1 MHAEPLRAADA
12 RREAAARAAR
22 LGRPILLSVTRPLD
36 PVEATAARAHA
47 ARTAEVRWQRP
58 VAAEGFL
65 AHGVAHVIESAAA
78 QPAEAI
84 AAGWRDLLAAAV
96 VDDAA
101 AASWSGPLA
110 LGGFAFD
117 PLRPPTTLWTGF
129 PSARFVV
136 PARLLIQRGEQTWLT
151 TNELIGPPPPTHLP
165 MPGGLA
171 STAQRGTKPLSGSS
185 REATMP
191 SAGRAGE
198 PAPAPLSGA
207 AWQALVAKTARGIA
221 DGTLGLDKVVLARAE
236 RLHADRPFDPAVA
249 LERLVQA
256 YPTCTVF
263 AIRSGAATF
272 LGATP
277 ERLVD
282 VHDGVASTM
291 ALAATIRRGA
301 TPDEDAHL
309 ARALL
314 ASAKERTEHAIVASA
329 LRQAFDDVCTRVVAD
344 AEPRIERLPNLQHL
358 LTSIRGQLAPGR
370 TVLDVVARLH
380 PTPAVGGAPR
390 GPALDLLRRCESLDR
405 GWYAGALGWLN
416 RAGDGE
422 FSVGIRSALVHGTE
436 ATLFA
441 GCGIVADSDAAAE
454 YAESTWKLRPML
466 AALGAP
472 PA

>member
-36 PVEATAARAHA
+36 PLEATAARARA
-47 ARTAEVRWQRP
+47 ARGAEVRWQRP
-58 VAAEGFL
+58 SAAEGFF
-65 AHGVAHVIESAAA
+65 AHGAAHVIESAAA
-78 QPAEAI
+78 QPAGAI

-96 VDDAA
+96 VDDPAA
-101 AASWSGPLA
+101 EPWSGPLA

-117 PLRPPTTLWTGF
+117 PLRPPTSLWTGF
-129 PSARFVV
+129 PAARFVV

-165 MPGGLA
+165 ISGGLA
-171 STAQRGTKPLSGSS
+171 STVQRSPKPPGRTS
-185 REATMP
+185 RAATIP
-191 SAGRAGE
+191 SPGCA
-198 PAPAPLSGA
+198 APALAPLA
-207 AWQALVAKTARGIA
+207 ATAWQALVAKTARGIA

-236 RLHADRPFDPAVA
+236 RLHAERPFDPAAA

-263 AIRSGAATF
+263 AVRSGEATF

-282 VHDGVASTM
+282 VRDGVASTM

-301 TPDEDAHL
+301 TPDEDTHL
-309 ARALL
+309 AQALL
-314 ASAKERTEHAIVASA
+314 ASAKERTEHAIVAAA
-329 LRQAFDDVCTRVVAD
+329 LRQTFDDVCTRVVAD

-422 FSVGIRSALVHGTE
+422 FIVGIRSALVHGTE

-441 GCGIVADSDAAAE
+441 GCGIVADSDPAAE
-454 YAESTWKLRPML
+454 YAESNWKLRPML
-466 AALGAP
+466 AALGASP
-472 PA
+472 V